1 MAEEIQSLAGL
12 LSNHKTH
19 IQRRYKHKRYQKN
32 TTYIHRK
39 IVRTGEARQP
49 HHTHLC
55 VHSTHTAHTAH
66 TAHTHSA
73 QRSCSNEEIDIF
85 SKSLIDELNQEYRFC
100 KCFYTLTRSFRFS
113 SILSK
118 DPDNQWSANYLKII
132 DFRKKD
138 VKKCVKFFCDEKK
151 LDAVRTHTRAYVQR
165 VKPTKT
171 NVQIVQNTLEKK
183 IYRWVDNRK
192 STHKV
197 F

>member
-1 MAEEIQSLAGL
+1 M
-12 LSNHKTH
+12 
-19 IQRRYKHKRYQKN
+19 
-32 TTYIHRK
+32 
-39 IVRTGEARQP
+39 
-49 HHTHLC
+49 
-55 VHSTHTAHTAH
+55 
-66 TAHTHSA
+66 
-73 QRSCSNEEIDIF
+73 
-85 SKSLIDELNQEYRFC
+85 NQEYRFC

-118 DPDNQWSANYLKII
+118 DPDNQWSENYLKII

-138 VKKCVKFFCDEKK
+138 VKKCVKKICNEKK
-151 LDAVRTHTRAYVQR
+151 LDAVRTNTRAYVQR

-197 F
+197 L